1 MAWRPTKYLLE
12 GELDNTVL
20 GKVTGW
26 MRFAGL
32 KEKVTFNL
40 EGDFHRDIR
49 GAKIRFKGDGSENNP
64 DAERYMEGFALHQTG
79 KTGDITAGL
88 PPADY
93 VSYPYI
99 ETYGNQ
105 NGRIVLELEPE
116 QIEVIGTPIPA
127 CESDPI
133 SRKEQN
139 HNMAEF
145 LGALAQELNIPAENA
160 VCVGGK
166 RLMKAKKQIVNNNKT
181 CGMKLLTQEIRE
193 KLPPLYSQEK
203 LGGKTV
209 AYVKFFTPDSNWT
222 WWAIEFDGEDLFF
235 GLVEGHCRELGY
247 FSLSE
252 LQNLCGP
259 LGLPV
264 ERDLYWQPK
273 RLEEIAPELF
283 TPAEPSE

>member
-145 LGALAQELNIPAENA
+145 LGGLAQELNIPAENA

-203 LGGKTV
+203 LGGKAV

-252 LQNLCGP
+252 LQSLCGP

-273 RLEEIAPELF
+273 SLEEIAPDLF
-283 TPAEPSE
+283 TTAEPSE